1 MAPTAVSPTP
11 ATDFH
16 VPTVDISPFFE
27 DPESPESDKIVEI
40 IRKACVTHGFFQITG
55 HGIPRELQKEIFG
68 AAAEFFKLP
77 FDVKKS
83 LDAKSNIGHRG
94 YDVLASQ
101 SYEDDVLPDLKE
113 GFYIGEELPLDDPR
127 VVAKRFFMG
136 PNVWPSADKLDP
148 SKFTEPTMKYFRA
161 VYALSLKV
169 FEILA
174 KTLPYGPN
182 VFEQFTSNVPAT
194 PLRLLHYPPAQKT
207 TQRQLG
213 ASAHTDFSAI
223 TLLLQDG
230 NPGLEVLNQE
240 TQEWVPIEPNTDAYV
255 VNVGD
260 MLSMWTKNEYKSS
273 VHRVINKNPGGDRYS
288 VVFFFD
294 GNVDCPLAPLDGT
307 APEGKVLTAEE
318 HMFERM
324 RTTYGTGKKSK

>member
-1 MAPTAVSPTP
+1 MPPSADSKAPASE
-11 ATDFH
+11 FH
-16 VPTVDISPFFE
+16 VPTIDIGPFFE
-27 DPESPESDKIVEI
+27 DPDSAESRKIVET
-40 IRKACVTHGFFQITG
+40 IRKACVTHGFFQIVG
-55 HGIPRELQKEIFG
+55 HGVSRELQKEIFDI
-68 AAAEFFKLP
+68 AAKFFALP
-77 FDVKKS
+77 YDEKKK
-83 LDAKSNIGHRG
+83 LDAKGNIGHRG

-113 GFYIGEELPLDDPR
+113 GFYIGAELPLDDPR
-127 VVAKRFFMG
+127 VVARRFFAG
-136 PNVWPSADKLDP
+136 PNVWPP
-148 SKFTEPTMKYFRA
+148 SELLESGKFKEPAQEYFKA
-161 VYALSLKV
+161 VYALSLRV

-182 VFEQFTSNVPAT
+182 VFDQFTDNVPAT

-273 VHRVINKNPGGDRYS
+273 VHRVINKNAGGDRYS
-288 VVFFFD
+288 AVFFFD
-294 GNVDCPLAPLDGT
+294 GNVDCPLAPLDGSE
-307 APEGKVLTAEE
+307 PEGKVLTAEQ

-324 RTTYGTGKKSK
+324 STTYGTGKKQK